1 VIYYR
6 PTDGDPYPASLVLR
20 PRTCFLITQLG
31 QPLPDSLPEI
41 HDIIRATCAKKRFQ
55 VRDATALVT
64 GKDFLLKIWSLALSV
79 PVGIAV
85 IHEAMRSKTIANI
98 FYELGLMQA
107 YGKETVVVKTPEAS
121 VPSDLVRTEYL
132 VCDEGVGAKLER
144 FLDSVDERADYFV
157 MMSELLE
164 NNPLLSIDY
173 LRRAFLIS
181 GSEGHREAVETI
193 RDGAGFE
200 GRAKNSVE
208 MLATQFLL
216 ANE

>member
-1 VIYYR
+1 
-6 PTDGDPYPASLVLR
+6 
-20 PRTCFLITQLG
+20 
-31 QPLPDSLPEI
+31 
-41 HDIIRATCAKKRFQ
+41 
-55 VRDATALVT
+55 LVT

-85 IHEAMRSKTIANI
+85 IHEAMRSRTIANI
-98 FYELGLMQA
+98 FYELGLMHA

-121 VPSDLVRTEYL
+121 VPSDFVRTEYL
-132 VCDEGVGAKLER
+132 VYDKGVGAKLER
-144 FLDSVDERADYFV
+144 FLDAVDERADYFV
-157 MMSELLE
+157 MMAEQLE

-181 GSEGHREAVETI
+181 GLEGHRAAVETI
-193 RDGAGFE
+193 RDGAGFD

-208 MLATQFLL
+208 MLATQFRV